1 MLNKNVPVLTSDIN
15 QFLSAEFIEDKN
27 NKKSNNQDIIAL
39 KHIPCY
45 WL

>member
-1 MLNKNVPVLTSDIN
+1 MLNKNLPVLTSDIN
-15 QFLSAEFIEDKN
+15 QFLSAEYIEDKN
-27 NKKSNNQDIIAL
+27 EKSNNQDIIAL